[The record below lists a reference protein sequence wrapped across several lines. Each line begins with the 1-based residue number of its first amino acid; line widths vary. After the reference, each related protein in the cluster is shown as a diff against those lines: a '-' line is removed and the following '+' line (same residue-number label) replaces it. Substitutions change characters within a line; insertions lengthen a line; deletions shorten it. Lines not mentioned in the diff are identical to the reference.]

1 MDTLGAQLKHAR
13 EMRGLSLQEIADKTK
28 ISATALE
35 AVERND
41 FSRLPGGIFGRSFI
55 RAYALAVG
63 VDPDATVATFVEA
76 LEESEREAAARGAVR
91 PEITPDDQRFL
102 DRQRRAVMWLRV
114 GIAMFVLLVLSVA
127 VWQLR
132 GRFGGAVPE
141 TASPSTPAASAP
153 AAPDPSTVSAPVV
166 GPAVVPPT
174 TPVVSEPLAPI
185 GSTPAPVSSETS
197 SVPQSSP
204 TPQPSSGGGAPVVVE
219 LTLTADCW
227 IAVAADGG
235 APRSQLYRV
244 GDRPRFEGT
253 RELRLDIGNAGAV
266 AMTVNGRPARPLGN
280 SGSTARLRITPEN
293 AGEWSR

>member
-1 MDTLGAQLKHAR
+1 MKHAR
-13 EMRGLSLQEIADKTK
+13 ETRGLSLQEIADKTK

-63 VDPDATVATFVEA
+63 VDPDATVATFVDA

-102 DRQRRAVMWLRV
+102 DRQRRAVMWLRI
-114 GIAMFVLLVLSVA
+114 GIAVFVLLVLGVA

-132 GRFGGAVPE
+132 GRFGA
-141 TASPSTPAASAP
+141 ASETPATSAP
-153 AAPDPSTVSAPVV
+153 AVAAPSLPDPAAPSAEVV

-185 GSTPAPVSSETS
+185 GSTAAPVSSAAS
-197 SVPQSSP
+197 AAPPASP
-204 TPQPSSGGGAPVVVE
+204 TAQPSATSTGSAAVVVE
-219 LTLTADCW
+219 FTLTADCW
-227 IAVAADGG
+227 ISVTADAG

-266 AMTVNGRPARPLGN
+266 AMIVNGRPARPLGN
-280 SGSTARLRITPEN
+280 TGTTARLRITPEN
-293 AGEWSR
+293 AGEWIR